1 MSQASSSLA
10 SFFTPRTIA
19 VVGASPDEK
28 KLGGIIFKNLMH
40 GAARG
45 NLYPINI
52 HEKKIHGIKCFVSIE
67 KLPVSPDLAVIAVHA
82 SDVGGVLRQC
92 VKKKVKA
99 VVVISAGFRETGVNG
114 AIREQELK
122 EIIKG
127 SSTRIIGPNCMGVY
141 DAHSKLNMLFVSPV
155 KFSTPVAGD
164 ISIISQSGAVGTAIL
179 DYMASRG
186 IGVSKFVSYGNRADV
201 DESELLQ
208 YLLADSKTKAI
219 LCYVEGL
226 KDGRRFYE
234 ILKKSKSSS
243 NSKIRKPVIILKAGK
258 HEGSAKAAVSHT
270 GSLTGNYRVF
280 GAAMKQAGAICAKTI
295 EELTD
300 FGKAAA
306 YETKAD
312 KKEHPRIAIVTNGGG
327 FGVMCADMCLSH
339 GMQLAEFSDATRH
352 KVKSVMPDFSEIN
365 NPLDLIGDAASER
378 FEAALDAVIKDENVD
393 GIAVFVWHLGISLDD
408 YIANAIISA
417 KRRTQKPFVAGAFGG
432 KYAAA
437 VLKYLESQKIP
448 AYPTPRRALKA
459 LEVLAKK

>member
-1 MSQASSSLA
+1 MSSTSLS

-45 NLYPINI
+45 NLYPINT
-52 HEKKIHGIKCFVSIE
+52 HEKKIHGIKCFPAIQN
-67 KLPVSPDLAVIAVHA
+67 LPISPELVIISVHA
-82 SDVGGVLRQC
+82 PDVGGVLREC

-99 VVVISAGFRETGVNG
+99 VVVISAGFRESGVDG

-127 SSTRIIGPNCMGVY
+127 SCTRIIGPNCMGTY
-141 DAHSKLNMLFVSPV
+141 DAHSKLNMLFVSPE
-155 KFSTPVAGD
+155 KFTTPVAGD
-164 ISIISQSGAVGTAIL
+164 ISVISQSGAVGTAIL
-179 DYMASRG
+179 DYMAGRG
-186 IGVSKFVSYGNRADV
+186 IGLSKFVSYGNRADV
-201 DESELLQ
+201 DESELLK
-208 YLLADSKTKAI
+208 YLITDSKTKAI

-234 ILKKSKSSS
+234 IIKKSNSS
-243 NSKIRKPVIILKAGK
+243 NSKMRKPVIILKVGK
-258 HEGSAKAAVSHT
+258 HEGSAKAAISHT

-306 YETKAD
+306 YETKAE

-339 GMQLAEFSDATRH
+339 GMRLAEFSDATKR
-352 KVKSVMPDFSEIN
+352 KVKAVMPDFSEIH
-365 NPLDLIGDAASER
+365 NPLDLIGDATSER
-378 FEAALDAVIKDENVD
+378 FEAALDAVINDENVD

-432 KYAAA
+432 NYATA

-448 AYPTPRRALKA
+448 AYTTPRRALKA